1 MEVSVTPGSPLAR
14 AVLTGGAIEVTDGA
28 AKSIVVIGGSEIALA
43 CGGGAMEV
51 TDGLYSTVE
60 SGPMVVDGSD
70 GIG

>member
-1 MEVSVTPGSPLAR
+1 MEVSVTPGSPSAR
-14 AVLTGGAIEVTDGA
+14 AVLTGGAIVVTDGA